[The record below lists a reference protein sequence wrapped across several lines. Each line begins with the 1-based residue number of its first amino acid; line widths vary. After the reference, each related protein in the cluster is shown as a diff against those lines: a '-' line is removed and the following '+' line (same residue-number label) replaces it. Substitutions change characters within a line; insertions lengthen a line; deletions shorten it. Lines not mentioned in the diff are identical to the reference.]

1 MASNYGNNAGGI
13 SIVMCRE
20 VVVDDFEVVPA
31 HFPGDTGEKYKI
43 SQCSRHWGRDEGRTT

>member
-1 MASNYGNNAGGI
+1 MGGI

-31 HFPGDTGEKYKI
+31 HIPGDAEEKDKI
-43 SQCSRHWGRDEGRTT
+43 FQFSRPWGRDEGRTA